1 MHKNKLITKKQYH
14 AELAFC
20 IETLEKK
27 ILGHQNIISKSKNLK
42 VISGTDAATVVFELD
57 PSNRI
62 EHIVLSM
69 LRIACDRAEAL
80 SGCSSQILT
89 KFVLAWLRYGLKN
102 QGELSVDSLEKL
114 IFEHTSI
121 CKPEDLI
128 KIVMEVCEE
137 DKWLSS
143 AILETMSLAGFEG
156 KIVIDD
162 KTCESTLTIEH
173 REGFVFQTLPTH
185 AFYNQPNNRWDQEN
199 VKVLLVDGIVESVSE
214 LHGILMHSSQ
224 RKIPML
230 LVAHGFSEEIIATL
244 KANQTYNNF
253 NIIPVR
259 VPSEL
264 ETINLLND
272 LAVVCNANIVSS
284 LKGEMLQL
292 VDYDSLPVVDFVT
305 CWNNNLKIIN
315 PSSKESVS
323 SHIRTL
329 LIKREEKSG
338 IQDLEDLIDKRI
350 KALISNS
357 VLVKL
362 PNVSE
367 PQKDAIKANLDF
379 GFRTAKAALNFG
391 VLNVNNFL
399 SSVDNPDMKKIL
411 SSSLVSNKPIP
422 ALAVASAIKLGA
434 STAKMLLSASAL
446 LIKEDD

>member
-1 MHKNKLITKKQYH
+1 MHENKLITKNDYH
-14 AELAFC
+14 TQLAFC
-20 IETLEKK
+20 VETLEKK

-42 VISGTDAATVVFELD
+42 VISGTDAASMVSELD
-57 PSNRI
+57 PKNRI

-69 LRIACDRAEAL
+69 LRTACDRAEAL

-89 KFVLAWLRYGLKN
+89 KFVLAWLKYGIKN
-102 QGELSVDSLEKL
+102 PNNLSVDCLEKL
-114 IFEHTSI
+114 IFENTSL
-121 CKPEDLI
+121 CSPEDLT

-137 DKWLSS
+137 DKWLTST
-143 AILETMSLAGFEG
+143 ILEAMQLAGFEG
-156 KIVIDD
+156 KIVIDE

-173 REGFVFQTLPTH
+173 REGFVFQALPTR
-185 AFYNQPNNRWDQEN
+185 AFCNQPNNRWDQEK

-214 LHGILMHSSQ
+214 LHGVLMHSSQ

-230 LVAHGFSEEIIATL
+230 LVAHGFSEEVIATL
-244 KANQTYNNF
+244 KANHTYDNF

-272 LAVVCNANIVSS
+272 IAVVCNANIVSS
-284 LKGEMLQL
+284 LKGELIQL
-292 VDYDSLPVVDFVT
+292 VDYDSLPTVDSVT
-305 CWNNNLKIIN
+305 CWDNQLKIIN
-315 PSSKESVS
+315 PSSKNLVT
-323 SHIRTL
+323 SHIRAL
-329 LIKREEKSG
+329 LKKREEKSG
-338 IQDLEDLIDKRI
+338 IQDLQDLIDKRV

-391 VLNVNNFL
+391 VLNVNQFL
-399 SSVDNPDMKKIL
+399 TSIEDPDLKKIL
-411 SSSLVSNKPIP
+411 SSSLVANKPIP

-434 STAKMLLSASAL
+434 STATMLLSASAL
-446 LIKEDD
+446 LVREEN